1 MKQHVKQITG
11 RREFL
16 KHAAG
21 AASLLLGSRAFAASP
36 FPTKPVTL
44 VVPFQA
50 GGLVDV
56 TSRRMAERL
65 TAIWKVPVIVDNR
78 VGASGNIAANFV
90 AQGDADG
97 HTVLITQPEG
107 LEIPSAGRLKL
118 GFDPM
123 EDLAPVALI
132 ADVELWLLATPKAPY
147 NTMREFLDYGKKN
160 PGKINMGYLGVGTS
174 QHLGLLQINS
184 ASGANIV
191 VPVAYKGVTMVF
203 DLIAGTIDVAF
214 SSRLSTAGHVR
225 EKKLKLLGV
234 VGERRSALYPDVST
248 FAESGLAGAVIPYAL
263 GAYVSSKVPAD
274 KVAQLNQDIR
284 KVLHEPTLKEK
295 FADDGV
301 LVGNLSPQELRARM
315 VKERN
320 VIEQV
325 FVKNNVKLE

>member
-1 MKQHVKQITG
+1 MMKKHVKRISG

-21 AASLLLGSRAFAASP
+21 AASWLLGSRAFAASP
-36 FPTKPVTL
+36 FPTKTVTL

-65 TAIWKVPVIVDNR
+65 TAIWKVPVIIDNR

-90 AQGDADG
+90 AHGDADG
-97 HTVLITQPEG
+97 QTLLITQPEG
-107 LEIPSAGRLKL
+107 LEIPSAGKLKL

-123 EDLAPVALI
+123 GDLAPVALI

-160 PGKINMGYLGVGTS
+160 PGKINMGYLGVGS
-174 QHLGLLQINS
+174 SHHLGLLQINA

-191 VPVAYKGVTMVF
+191 SVPYKGVTMVF

-225 EKKLKLLGV
+225 EKKLKIVGV
-234 VGERRSALYPDVST
+234 SGDRRSALYPDVST
-248 FAESGLAGAVIPYAL
+248 FAESGLADAVIPYAL
-263 GAYVSSKVPAD
+263 GAFVSSKVPAD

-284 KVLHEPTLKEK
+284 KVLHEPALKEK
-295 FADDGV
+295 FAGDGV
-301 LVGNLSPQELRARM
+301 LVGNLSPQELKARM